1 MLVLRRH
8 SRSAAT
14 AALAAVLAALMHVL
28 ACAHGPDLGRAAV
41 SDSLPVPAAAAGRTA
56 VPASGPVS
64 APGAGERG
72 LRFAECAGGDNP
84 GVLSRDVCVAPAP
97 EAIAPASAVEPEPL
111 AVALRSAPEAGASGN
126 HGEQQR
132 VRAVLGVWRT

>member
-1 MLVLRRH
+1 
-8 SRSAAT
+8 
-14 AALAAVLAALMHVL
+14 MHVL
-28 ACAHGPDLGRAAV
+28 ACAHGPDLGRTAV

-97 EAIAPASAVEPEPL
+97 EAIAPASAVAPEPL
-111 AVALRSAPEAGASGN
+111 AVARRRAPEAGASGN

>member
-1 MLVLRRH
+1 MFVLRRH

-14 AALAAVLAALMHVL
+14 AVLAAVLAALVHVL
-28 ACAHGPDLGRAAV
+28 VCAHGPEFGRAAV
-41 SDSLPVPAAAAGRTA
+41 SDSLAVAAAVVPA

-64 APGAGERG
+64 APAVGERG
-72 LRFAECAGGDNP
+72 LRFADCTEGDDP
-84 GVLSRDVCVAPAP
+84 GVLSRDVRVTPAP
-97 EAIAPASAVEPEPL
+97 EVTALANTVAPEPL
-111 AVALRSAPEAGASGN
+111 AVARRRAPEAGAPED